1 VQERQRRHSSARL
14 NRITPLAFPEP
25 ASGRDA
31 APPTLLTELPWTTG
45 QQLYVVTLKR
55 LVDAWLTLLLLVLTL
70 PLMAVIAVA
79 LRLSNSG
86 PVLYRQQRIGRHGV
100 PFTVL
105 KFRTMTADRR
115 SGNQHV
121 LFPDRR
127 QRHKS
132 DADPRVTRIG
142 RVLRRTSLDELP
154 QLLNVLRG
162 DMSLIGP
169 RPELPQ
175 LVERYAPWQHERH
188 LVRPGITGWWQVN
201 GRSGLPMHEHTD
213 LDIDYVRRISP
224 QLDLL
229 ILLKTAKAVVSRH
242 GAF

>member
-1 VQERQRRHSSARL
+1 VQERQRRHATARL
-14 NRITPLAFPEP
+14 HRITPLAFPDA

-31 APPTLLTELPWTTG
+31 APPRLLGELPWTTG
-45 QQLYVVTLKR
+45 QRLYVLALKR
-55 LVDAWLTLLLLVLTL
+55 LLDAWLTLLLLVLCL
-70 PLMAVIAVA
+70 PVMGGIALA
-79 LRLSNSG
+79 LRLSARG
-86 PVLYRQQRIGRHGV
+86 PILYRQQRIGQHGV
-100 PFTVL
+100 PFTVY
-105 KFRTMTADRR
+105 KFRTMTSDRR
-115 SGNQHV
+115 TNEQRVH
-121 LFPDRR
+121 FPDRR

-132 DADPRVTRIG
+132 ETDPRVTRIG

-162 DMSLIGP
+162 EMSLIGP

-175 LVERYAPWQHERH
+175 IVARYAPWQHERH

-213 LDIDYVRRISP
+213 LDIAYVRRISP

>member
-1 VQERQRRHSSARL
+1 VQERQRRQATTRL
-14 NRITPLAFPEP
+14 QRITPLAFPEP
-25 ASGRDA
+25 AARSEV
-31 APPTLLTELPWTTG
+31 APPTLLTQPWTTG
-45 QQLYVVTLKR
+45 QRLYVLALKR
-55 LVDAWLTLLLLVLTL
+55 LLDAWLALLLLLLVLPVL
-70 PLMAVIAVA
+70 AGIAVA
-79 LRLSNSG
+79 LRLSSRE
-86 PVLYRQQRIGRHGV
+86 PILYRQRRIGQFGE
-100 PFTVL
+100 PFMVF
-105 KFRTMTADRR
+105 KFRTMRADRR
-115 SGNQHV
+115 TSARTVH
-121 LFPDRR
+121 FPDRR

-132 DADPRVTRIG
+132 EADPRVTRIG

-162 DMSLIGP
+162 EMSLIGP

-188 LVRPGITGWWQVN
+188 LVKPGITGWWQVN

-213 LDIDYVRRISP
+213 LDIAYVRHISP

>member
-1 VQERQRRHSSARL
+1 MQERQRRHATGRHE
-14 NRITPLAFPEP
+14 RVVGLAYPEP
-25 ASGRDA
+25 VALRDA

-45 QQLYVVTLKR
+45 QRLYVVALKR
-55 LVDAWLTLLLLVLTL
+55 LVDAWLTVLLLVLVL
-70 PLMAVIAVA
+70 PLMAVIALA
-79 LRLSNSG
+79 LRLSASG
-86 PVLYRQQRIGRHGV
+86 PILYRQQRIGQHGV

-115 SGNQHV
+115 AGHQHV
-121 LFPDRR
+121 PFPDRR

-132 DADPRVTRIG
+132 DIDPRVTRVG

-162 DMSLIGP
+162 EMSLIGP

-201 GRSGLPMHEHTD
+201 GRSDLPMHEHTQ
-213 LDIDYVRRISP
+213 LDIEYVRRISP

-229 ILLKTAKAVVSRH
+229 ILLKTARAVVSRH

>member
-1 VQERQRRHSSARL
+1 VQERQRRQATTRL
-14 NRITPLAFPEP
+14 QRITPLAFPEP
-25 ASGRDA
+25 AARSEA
-31 APPTLLTELPWTTG
+31 APPTLLTQPWTTG
-45 QQLYVVTLKR
+45 QRLYVLALKR
-55 LVDAWLTLLLLVLTL
+55 LLDAWLALLLLLLVLPVL
-70 PLMAVIAVA
+70 AGIAVA
-79 LRLSNSG
+79 LRLSSRE
-86 PVLYRQQRIGRHGV
+86 PILYRQRRIGQFGE
-100 PFTVL
+100 PFMVY
-105 KFRTMTADRR
+105 KFRTMRADRR
-115 SGNQHV
+115 ANAQRVH
-121 LFPDRR
+121 FPDRR

-132 DADPRVTRIG
+132 ESDPRVTRIG

-162 DMSLIGP
+162 EMSLIGP

-188 LVRPGITGWWQVN
+188 LVKPGITGWWQVN

-213 LDIDYVRRISP
+213 LDIAYVRHISP